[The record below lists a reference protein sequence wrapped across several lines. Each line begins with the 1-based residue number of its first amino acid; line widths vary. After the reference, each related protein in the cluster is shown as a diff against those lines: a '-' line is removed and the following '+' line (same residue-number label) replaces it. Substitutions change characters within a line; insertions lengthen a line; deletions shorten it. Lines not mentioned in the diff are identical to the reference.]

1 MIEEQPVDI
10 PCPICS
16 LHGEVY
22 MIAHISEIPYF
33 GEHTQVTVM
42 CHSCGWRQTDFIPAE
57 GKKAGGWTL
66 VLENEE
72 QLKSRIVRSSSCTV
86 SILELDLQV
95 NPGSSSTGYVSN
107 IEGVL
112 NRFTKIID
120 MVLGDLDNE
129 DSSEDITRLEK
140 MKYQIANVGIDKE
153 IKLTL
158 EFLDPH
164 GNSMIIDKNA
174 TERDLT
180 ADELESLPVG
190 PDPAVFSKDD

>member
-1 MIEEQPVDI
+1 M
-10 PCPICS
+10 
-16 LHGEVY
+16 
-22 MIAHISEIPYF
+22 
-33 GEHTQVTVM
+33 
-42 CHSCGWRQTDFIPAE
+42 
-57 GKKAGGWTL
+57 
-66 VLENEE
+66 
-72 QLKSRIVRSSSCTV
+72 